1 MIMLRKSNFLYLLPL
16 LSLSFTS
23 CGYPEAEIE
32 RIHQEQHDAQIK
44 IDPSQT
50 KSKCLA
56 EEDRSLL
63 FSDNLQ
69 FARDMEQ
76 CIIKHINILLPWN
89 SWAELDKGKFKGFY
103 PQMTDG
109 CIDCFDQMTR
119 CAADN
124 CKTPCVGDSASDS
137 CQTCS
142 EEYCGMEM
150 LMCSG
155 IRSEDLPKLHRRS
168 TQID

>member
-1 MIMLRKSNFLYLLPL
+1 MLNKSNFLYLLPL
-16 LSLSFTS
+16 FCLSLTN

-32 RIHQEQHDAQIK
+32 RIRQEQHDAQIK

-50 KSKCLA
+50 KGRCLA
-56 EEDRSLL
+56 EGDKSLL
-63 FSDNLQ
+63 FSDNVQ

-76 CIIKHINILLPWN
+76 CVIKHIRVDFWN
-89 SWAELDKGKFKGFY
+89 SWAELNKEKFKGFY

-109 CIDCFDQMTR
+109 CIDCFDEMTR

-124 CKTPCVGDSASDS
+124 CKSPCAGDSASDS

-142 EEYCGMEM
+142 EEFCGDQM
-150 LMCSG
+150 LQCSG
-155 IRSEDLPKLHRRS
+155 ILTENLPKLHRY
-168 TQID
+168 